1 MLASFAPPV
10 VGILAEKYYGYVPPK
25 AGEDHAAEL
34 LIDKENA
41 LSLSKALFTATVV
54 PFSLC
59 CLIYTFL
66 YWTYPR
72 DRDRARAL
80 ALADGQL
87 GNGYEFEKFRLE
99 EENELEIIDVYGEH
113 ADEDDDDDD
122 DDDHH
127 TNNGRSLET
136 EWMVQKAKSTEL
148 V

>member
-113 ADEDDDDDD
+113 ADED
-122 DDDHH
+122 
-127 TNNGRSLET
+127 NGRSLET